1 MGVRTMMALLLV
13 TACGGGGA
21 TEATS
26 EPARTEG
33 SETVAGDTA
42 SHEGPSLRELLGSPG
57 ERRTDDELQAIA
69 TWIEEWV
76 KDPANQLP
84 NETGKPPAV
93 ALSEWL
99 EASPDVMVEVC
110 PFFDELLE
118 SDERARLSAAIEV
131 GYPLGMAAASIAN
144 PESDPSSARVQV
156 AGAEAA
162 LHWYLAER
170 RGGAPES
177 PFMEHLRAKYE
188 ADGGLHAWYA
198 ERAITC
204 GDPDAPREPSYRR
217 AMLGG

>member
-1 MGVRTMMALLLV
+1 MGERTMMALLLV
-13 TACGGGGA
+13 AACGGDAHETPSETAPTGA
-21 TEATS
+21 
-26 EPARTEG
+26 
-33 SETVAGDTA
+33 ETVARDVP
-42 SHEGPSLRELLGSPG
+42 EGPSLHELLGSPG
-57 ERRTDDELQAIA
+57 ERRTGDELQAIA
-69 TWIEEWV
+69 SWIEEWV

-118 SDERARLSAAIEV
+118 TEGEGDERARLSAAIEV
-131 GYPLGMAAASIAN
+131 GYPLGMAAATITN
-144 PESDPSSARVQV
+144 PDADPSDAQVQV

-170 RGGAPES
+170 RGGAPAS
-177 PFMEHLRAKYE
+177 PFMERLEAKYR

>member
-1 MGVRTMMALLLV
+1 MGERTMMALLLV
-13 TACGGGGA
+13 AACGSDA
-21 TEATS
+21 NEAPS
-26 EPARTEG
+26 EPAPTTG
-33 SETVAGDTA
+33 SETVASDA
-42 SHEGPSLRELLGSPG
+42 NSHEGPSLRELLGSPG
-57 ERRTDDELQAIA
+57 ERRTEDELQAIA
-69 TWIEEWV
+69 GWIERWV

-84 NETGKPPAV
+84 NDTGKPPAV

-144 PESDPSSARVQV
+144 PDSDPSSARVQV

-162 LHWYLAER
+162 LQWYLAER
-170 RGGAPES
+170 RGGAPAS
-177 PFMEHLRAKYE
+177 PFMERLRTKYE
-188 ADGGLHAWYA
+188 ADGGLHGWYA